1 MSLILDALNRA
12 EHERKN
18 QNAVPDLNTLHH
30 PQPLNAVVPARPML
44 WLAVAAALVL
54 VAIVLVLVIV
64 LRPEPVASSASVVQ
78 TSASSAAA
86 IAVQQASPAPS
97 QAAVVQSAPQSA
109 AVAVKPAVAIEAKP
123 ATQRAVASVSAAPKV
138 AAPKADIDK
147 LYAAEDSQ
155 PVETAER
162 GVNELYAAE
171 AATTAASE
179 SIVDPFN
186 PAAAHAVTATAVQEQ
201 APPRTFDSIKNIPDF
216 NALPWNMRQ
225 QIPTISYARH
235 NYLAGGVS
243 SVVINNQ
250 TTGVGNIIGAGQ
262 FIVQEIFVDGVVLKH
277 GNAVFKLRALT
288 GWINM

>member
-18 QNAVPDLNTLHH
+18 QNAVPDLNTQHR
-30 PQPLNAVVPARPML
+30 PQEIDTSPEARRTLWWVVG
-44 WLAVAAALVL
+44 VVLVL
-54 VAIVLVLVIV
+54 IAVIIVLVIL
-64 LRPEPVASSASVVQ
+64 LRREPVEQISVAKTVPAQQSSAVSSPTPVVAQ
-78 TSASSAAA
+78 MPPAEPTPASTVTA
-86 IAVQQASPAPS
+86 IPVVETAQVVAP
-97 QAAVVQSAPQSA
+97 
-109 AVAVKPAVAIEAKP
+109 
-123 ATQRAVASVSAAPKV
+123 T
-138 AAPKADIDK
+138 ADVNK
-147 LYAAEDSQ
+147 LYATQDAE
-155 PVETAER
+155 PTAAIDT

-179 SIVDPFN
+179 TIVDPFPGN
-186 PAAAHAVTATAVQEQ
+186 TAVVSATAQEQ

-235 NYLAGGVS
+235 NYLANGIS

-250 TTGVGNIIGAGQ
+250 TTGVGNIIGTGQ
-262 FIVQEIFVDGVVLKH
+262 FVVQEIYVDGVVLKH
-277 GNAVFKLRALT
+277 GNAVFKLRALN

>member
-12 EHERKN
+12 ESERKN

-30 PQPLNAVVPARPML
+30 PQAMHVESGGHRVLWLIISGVVVVAAVVVSVIL
-44 WLAVAAALVL
+44 WLRPAPVVIPVAPPASTTEAAVVTSPPIAQQAPNPVTVQPASAQSIAAAKTPAPSIGSEVQASKASTPISQPAVAAN
-54 VAIVLVLVIV
+54 IN
-64 LRPEPVASSASVVQ
+64 Q
-78 TSASSAAA
+78 
-86 IAVQQASPAPS
+86 
-97 QAAVVQSAPQSA
+97 
-109 AVAVKPAVAIEAKP
+109 
-123 ATQRAVASVSAAPKV
+123 
-138 AAPKADIDK
+138 
-147 LYAAEDSQ
+147 LYAAEEAAPSAAVDS
-155 PVETAER
+155 

-171 AATTAASE
+171 AAIAAGSE

-186 PAAAHAVTATAVQEQ
+186 APVNTTQSINTAISVQEV

-250 TTGVGNIIGAGQ
+250 TTGVGNIIGTGQ

>member
-18 QNAVPDLNTLHH
+18 QNAVPDINTLHR
-30 PQPLNAVVPARPML
+30 PQALNTESGSHRTLWWAIGAV
-44 WLAVAAALVL
+44 LVL
-54 VAIVLVLVIV
+54 IAIILALVIV
-64 LRPEPVASSASVVQ
+64 LRQKSGAALVLPPPVSVAQQAASVQQPVAAQTPAALVSSAQSPVASTAS
-78 TSASSAAA
+78 TAA
-86 IAVQQASPAPS
+86 ITAP
-97 QAAVVQSAPQSA
+97 AVVA
-109 AVAVKPAVAIEAKP
+109 E
-123 ATQRAVASVSAAPKV
+123 AAPRKSV
-138 AAPKADIDK
+138 TDADVDK
-147 LYAAEDSQ
+147 LYAAEDTAAPA
-155 PVETAER
+155 PVST

-179 SIVDPFN
+179 TIVDPFN
-186 PAAAHAVTATAVQEQ
+186 STGNAATAPQEQ

-225 QIPTISYARH
+225 KIPTISYARH

-250 TTGVGNIIGAGQ
+250 TTGVGNIIGTGQ
-262 FIVQEIFVDGVVLKH
+262 FIVQDIFVDGVVLKH

>member
-18 QNAVPDLNTLHH
+18 QNAVPDLNTLHR
-30 PQPLNAVVPARPML
+30 PQLLHLETGGQRKFW
-44 WLAVAAALVL
+44 WLVGGLLVL
-54 VAIVLVLVIV
+54 AAIIVVLVIL
-64 LRPEPVASSASVVQ
+64 LRQKTVTSPVSLAPATILEPSSVAPQDPVVEAVPTPAVSAPVVEPTSRVQSASVP
-78 TSASSAAA
+78 SGAAT
-86 IAVQQASPAPS
+86 VTTPAMEP
-97 QAAVVQSAPQSA
+97 
-109 AVAVKPAVAIEAKP
+109 KT
-123 ATQRAVASVSAAPKV
+123 ATQTAASDVN
-138 AAPKADIDK
+138 INE
-147 LYAAEDSQ
+147 LYAAEEADASA
-155 PVETAER
+155 PIDT

-171 AATTAASE
+171 AATAAASE
-179 SIVDPFN
+179 PIVDPFN
-186 PAAAHAVTATAVQEQ
+186 QAANSTATVQEQ

-225 QIPTISYARH
+225 KIPTISYARH

>member
-18 QNAVPDLNTLHH
+18 QNAVPDINTLHH
-30 PQPLNAVVPARPML
+30 LQEVNPAVDTRKTLWWGIGLVGVLIAIIIALVVLLRQEPPAQQSTAQQSTAQLSTAQQSTASTQPAQQPLAVEAPNPDVVSTSSVDAAPPA
-44 WLAVAAALVL
+44 
-54 VAIVLVLVIV
+54 
-64 LRPEPVASSASVVQ
+64 
-78 TSASSAAA
+78 TA
-86 IAVQQASPAPS
+86 IAV
-97 QAAVVQSAPQSA
+97 
-109 AVAVKPAVAIEAKP
+109 VKTTPE
-123 ATQRAVASVSAAPKV
+123 V
-138 AAPKADIDK
+138 AAPNADINR
-147 LYAAEDSQ
+147 LYATQDTEQ
-155 PVETAER
+155 VEVADT

-171 AATTAASE
+171 AATAAASE
-179 SIVDPFN
+179 TIVDPFN
-186 PAAAHAVTATAVQEQ
+186 PSGGAAIATASIQEQ
-201 APPRTFDSIKNIPDF
+201 APLRTFESIKNIPDF

-235 NYLAGGVS
+235 NYLANGVS

-262 FIVQEIFVDGVVLKH
+262 FIVQEIFVDGVILKH

>member
-12 EHERKN
+12 EHERKT
-18 QNAVPDLNTLHH
+18 QNAVPDINTLHR
-30 PQPLNAVVPARPML
+30 PLALDAESGARRKL
-44 WLAVAAALVL
+44 WWVIGV
-54 VAIVLVLVIV
+54 VLVL
-64 LRPEPVASSASVVQ
+64 
-78 TSASSAAA
+78 
-86 IAVQQASPAPS
+86 
-97 QAAVVQSAPQSA
+97 AAVIIALLVILRRGAEP
-109 AVAVKPAVAIEAKP
+109 PL
-123 ATQRAVASVSAAPKV
+123 V
-138 AAPKADIDK
+138 AAPQPVSEAQGPTAQQTAGAQPSGVVAPATTAQSPSTPTTGMAAPVVAAKPSPRKSVTNADVDK
-147 LYAAEDSQ
+147 LYAAEDAAVAA
-155 PVETAER
+155 PVDS

-179 SIVDPFN
+179 TIVDPFN
-186 PAAAHAVTATAVQEQ
+186 SAGSATATPQEQ

-216 NALPWNMRQ
+216 NSLPWNMRQ
-225 QIPTISYARH
+225 KIPTISYARH

-250 TTGVGNIIGAGQ
+250 TTGVGNIIGTGQ

>member
-18 QNAVPDLNTLHH
+18 QNTVPDINTLHRPQALNAEAGARRTLWWAIGAVLVLIAIILALLVVLRRESGAVLVSAPPSTVTPSASV
-30 PQPLNAVVPARPML
+30 PQPVVEQAPVVVQAPAVAPAASAQPP
-44 WLAVAAALVL
+44 AASTTVAAA
-54 VAIVLVLVIV
+54 
-64 LRPEPVASSASVVQ
+64 P
-78 TSASSAAA
+78 
-86 IAVQQASPAPS
+86 
-97 QAAVVQSAPQSA
+97 AVVADTA
-109 AVAVKPAVAIEAKP
+109 ARK
-123 ATQRAVASVSAAPKV
+123 SVTN
-138 AAPKADIDK
+138 ADVDK
-147 LYAAEDSQ
+147 LYAAEDPATPA
-155 PVETAER
+155 PVDT

-179 SIVDPFN
+179 TIVDPFN
-186 PAAAHAVTATAVQEQ
+186 STGSATATAQEQ

-225 QIPTISYARH
+225 KIPTITYARH

-250 TTGVGNIIGAGQ
+250 TTGVGNIIGTGQ
-262 FIVQEIFVDGVVLKH
+262 FIVQEIYVDGVVLKH

>member
-18 QNAVPDLNTLHH
+18 QNAVPDLNTLHR
-30 PQPLNAVVPARPML
+30 PQEFNTAPNTRQTL
-44 WLAVAAALVL
+44 WLAMGVALVL
-54 VAIVLVLVIV
+54 IAMIITLVVL
-64 LRPEPVASSASVVQ
+64 LRQKPVAQLATTNSAPSQQSPAVVSTNPVVVQ
-78 TSASSAAA
+78 T
-86 IAVQQASPAPS
+86 APS
-97 QAAVVQSAPQSA
+97 AEPATASATTAIPVVETAPEVATPNADVKQLYAA
-109 AVAVKPAVAIEAKP
+109 KDTEPAVATDA
-123 ATQRAVASVSAAPKV
+123 
-138 AAPKADIDK
+138 
-147 LYAAEDSQ
+147 
-155 PVETAER
+155 

-179 SIVDPFN
+179 TIVDPFN
-186 PAAAHAVTATAVQEQ
+186 PAGDETVATASLQEQ

-235 NYLAGGVS
+235 NYLANGVS

-250 TTGVGNIIGAGQ
+250 TSGVGNIIGTGQ
-262 FIVQEIFVDGVVLKH
+262 FIVQEIFVDGVILKH
-277 GNAVFKLRALT
+277 GNAVFKLRALN

>member
-12 EHERKN
+12 EHERKT
-18 QNAVPDLNTLHH
+18 QNAVPDINTLHR
-30 PQPLNAVVPARPML
+30 PLALNAESGARRKL
-44 WLAVAAALVL
+44 WW
-54 VAIVLVLVIV
+54 AIGAVLVLATVIIALLVILRREAEPPLVPAPQPV
-64 LRPEPVASSASVVQ
+64 LEAQGSTA
-78 TSASSAAA
+78 
-86 IAVQQASPAPS
+86 QQAAGARPSGVVAPATTAQSPSTPTTGMAAP
-97 QAAVVQSAPQSA
+97 VVA
-109 AVAVKPAVAIEAKP
+109 AKP
-123 ATQRAVASVSAAPKV
+123 SPRKSVTN
-138 AAPKADIDK
+138 ADVDK
-147 LYAAEDSQ
+147 LYAAEDATVAA
-155 PVETAER
+155 PVDS

-179 SIVDPFN
+179 TIVDPFN
-186 PAAAHAVTATAVQEQ
+186 SPGSVTATPQEQ
-201 APPRTFDSIKNIPDF
+201 APPRTFESIKNIPDF
-216 NALPWNMRQ
+216 NSLPWNMRQ
-225 QIPTISYARH
+225 KIPTISYARH

>member
-18 QNAVPDLNTLHH
+18 QNAVPDLNTLHR
-30 PQPLNAVVPARPML
+30 PQELNTAPNTRRTLWWAIGVV
-44 WLAVAAALVL
+44 LALMAIIITLV
-54 VAIVLVLVIV
+54 VL
-64 LRPEPVASSASVVQ
+64 LRQESVVQ
-78 TSASSAAA
+78 LAATNSAPA
-86 IAVQQASPAPS
+86 QQSPAVVSPNPV
-97 QAAVVQSAPQSA
+97 VVQTAPSG
-109 AVAVKPAVAIEAKP
+109 EP
-123 ATQRAVASVSAAPKV
+123 ATAFSATAIPV
-138 AAPKADIDK
+138 VETTPEVTTPNADVNQ
-147 LYAAEDSQ
+147 LYAAKDTEPAAATD
-155 PVETAER
+155 A

-179 SIVDPFN
+179 TIVDPFN
-186 PAAAHAVTATAVQEQ
+186 PTGDAAVATASIQEQ

-235 NYLAGGVS
+235 NYLANGVS

-250 TTGVGNIIGAGQ
+250 TSGVGNIIGTGQ
-262 FIVQEIFVDGVVLKH
+262 FIVQEIFVDGVILKH
-277 GNAVFKLRALT
+277 GNAVFKLRALN

>member
-12 EHERKN
+12 ENERKN
-18 QNAVPDLNTLHH
+18 QNAVPDLNTLHR
-30 PQPLNAVVPARPML
+30 PQALYLESDKRRSLGWIIAGVVIVIAIIAAAIFFLRAEPVAPS
-44 WLAVAAALVL
+44 AATAPSNDVAPKVGQQTNQVASASVAAAPVVES
-54 VAIVLVLVIV
+54 VA
-64 LRPEPVASSASVVQ
+64 PVGAPVQ
-78 TSASSAAA
+78 
-86 IAVQQASPAPS
+86 PAP
-97 QAAVVQSAPQSA
+97 QAAVPQTLISQSQEKASQTTEPSA
-109 AVAVKPAVAIEAKP
+109 DVN
-123 ATQRAVASVSAAPKV
+123 Q
-138 AAPKADIDK
+138 
-147 LYAAEDSQ
+147 LYAAEDAEPST
-155 PVETAER
+155 PVDT

-171 AATTAASE
+171 AATAAASE

-186 PAAAHAVTATAVQEQ
+186 QPVAVNQAATAQEI

-250 TTGVGNIIGAGQ
+250 TTGVGNIIGTGQ
-262 FIVQEIFVDGVVLKH
+262 FVVQEIFVDGVVLKH